1 MLAQIPKIKQA
12 AIQWVWDTPQAGK
25 PAWRRL
31 TVNASRIA
39 SLVIRDLLEGLLT
52 LRAMG
57 LVYTTL
63 LSLVPLLAVSFS
75 VLKGF
80 GVHNQVRPLLLNA
93 LAPLGAK
100 GVEITEYIIG
110 FVENMKAGVLGFL
123 GLAFLIYTVVSL
135 IQKIE
140 RAFNYTWHV
149 TEHRPLAQRFS
160 NYLSVILIGPV
171 LVFSALG
178 VTATVA
184 NAELIQSLINIEAV
198 GALVKFATTLI
209 PYLLVILAFTIIY
222 IFVPNTRVRLGPA
235 LVGAVVAGILW
246 ETAGLAFASF
256 VVNSAKYTAIYS
268 AFATLILFMIWIY
281 LSWLIL
287 LIGAQIAFYYQHP
300 EYRKRQQRIVA
311 LSNRLKEKLALL
323 VMAMIGKHFYEKKP
337 ARTQDAL
344 AQKLNIT
351 VETLSPILDSL
362 VYVFILARTDN
373 TPATYIPGQPP
384 DRLPLADIVSAVRQ
398 TDEDQD
404 PVINRLSRQYQVE
417 TSFNKMEQAARD
429 GLHHRT
435 LKDLVE
441 SG

>member
-1 MLAQIPKIKQA
+1 M
-12 AIQWVWDTPQAGK
+12 
-25 PAWRRL
+25 PARQRFI
-31 TVNASRIA
+31 VNASRIVY
-39 SLVIRDLLEGLLT
+39 LVIRDLLEGLLT

-80 GVHNQVRPLLLNA
+80 GVHNQVEPLLLKT

-100 GVEITEYIIG
+100 GIEITHYIIG
-110 FVENMKAGVLGFL
+110 FVENMKAGVLGFV
-123 GLAFLIYTVVSL
+123 GLAILIFTVVSL

-178 VTATVA
+178 VTASIA
-184 NAELIQSLINIEAV
+184 NAELIQELMQIEAV
-198 GALVKFATTLI
+198 GALVKFGATLI
-209 PYLLVILAFTIIY
+209 PYFLVIIAFSVIY
-222 IFVPNTRVRLGPA
+222 IFVPNTKVRLGPA
-235 LVGAVVAGILW
+235 LVGAIVAGILW

-268 AFATLILFMIWIY
+268 AFATLIMFMIWIY

-300 EYRKRQQRIVA
+300 EYRKRQQRVVV

-323 VMAMIGKHFYEKKP
+323 VMAMIGKHFYDKKP
-337 ARTQDAL
+337 AWSLDAL

-362 VYVFILARTDN
+362 VYVFILARTDE

-384 DRLPLADIVSAVRQ
+384 DRLPLADIVNAVRQ

-404 PVINRLSRQYQVE
+404 PVINRLSKQYQVE
-417 TSFNKMEQAARD
+417 ASFMGMEQAARD
-429 GLHHRT
+429 GLHHHT

-441 SG
+441 SS